1 MSRITQRSTPLYS
14 SAASDVYKRQ
24 NIGDKYVCKDG
35 PVFRFDQLDELPNE
49 Y

>member
-1 MSRITQRSTPLYS
+1 MKCGIGKCVRC
-14 SAASDVYKRQ
+14 

-35 PVFRFDQLDELPNE
+35 PVFRFDQLGELPNE